1 MKENE
6 KKERPP
12 KCLYCHIPMKK
23 NETYGGVL
31 MCPNCGGQEKLPE
44 SEES

>member
-1 MKENE
+1 M
-6 KKERPP
+6 KKEEKTP
-12 KCLYCHIPMKK
+12 KCLHCRIPMKK
-23 NETYGGVL
+23 NKIHGGAL